1 MSGIGTGYDLSAT
14 TYSPDGRVFQV
25 EYAGKAVENSGTAA
39 AIRVKNGVILA
50 VEKIIVSKMLVEGSN
65 KRIFR
70 ADRHVGVAAAGLVA
84 DARQLVNRAR
94 TESTNYL
101 NFYGSRIPPKLLCD
115 RLSGFVQMHTLY
127 GYIRPFG
134 CSILLGS
141 YHNSS
146 PELYMVEPSGI
157 SYGYYGCAIGKA
169 KANARTEIEKLKL
182 SQMTMREGV
191 IELARII
198 YTVHDDVKDKEFEL
212 EISWVGEETDGE
224 HQFVPKDLKDKAIE
238 LALDSLKE
246 REMQT
251 S

>member
-14 TYSPDGRVFQV
+14 TYSPDGRVFQI
-25 EYAGKAVENSGTAA
+25 EYAAKAVENSGTAA

-65 KRIFR
+65 KRIFN

-94 TESTNYL
+94 SESVNYL
-101 NFYGSRIPPKLLCD
+101 NFYGSRISPKLLCD
-115 RLSGFVQMHTLY
+115 RLSGYVQMHTLY

-146 PELYMVEPSGI
+146 PELYMIEPSGI

-169 KANARTEIEKLKL
+169 KANARTEIEKLSL
-182 SQMTMREGV
+182 SQMTMKEGV
-191 IELARII
+191 NELARII
-198 YTVHDDVKDKEFEL
+198 YTIHDDVKDKDFEL
-212 EISWVGEETDGE
+212 EISWVGEETEGE
-224 HQFVPKDLKDKAIE
+224 HQFVPKPLKDEAIR
-238 LALDSLKE
+238 LAVQSLKE
-246 REMQT
+246 SDMQT